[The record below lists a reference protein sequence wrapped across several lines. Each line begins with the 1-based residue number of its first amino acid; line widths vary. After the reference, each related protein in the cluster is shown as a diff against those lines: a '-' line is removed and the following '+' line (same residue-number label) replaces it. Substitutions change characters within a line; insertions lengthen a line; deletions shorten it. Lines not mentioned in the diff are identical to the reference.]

1 MLRAH
6 IALIAVGAAVLIP
19 RAVLAAQSGEQPAT
33 LAASAPA
40 AVLPASAVPPASV
53 VLPASAVRPAS
64 AARPASAPAAMLPA
78 STALPASAVLP
89 GSAVFPASAVVPASA
104 VPAAAPSPSWIPTIP
119 PLPVLN
125 VIDAPRNYLSQQFV
139 DFVSGVDRFFGN
151 DRNYQETNDSVLQ
164 FDLTRVVGYT
174 GVRHFVLQGRAKV
187 HLPNTEKRLHLLIES
202 NPDVNAANAT
212 SQIQVN
218 QPVSSTQTPSSYGA
232 GVRLERAAADQRWHI
247 ADDLGLKFAGLNT
260 SPFARLRG
268 SYAVPI
274 GDWRM
279 NAAQTFFWFNTT
291 GPGETTQLDF
301 ERTLSEP
308 LLFRASSNGTWTN
321 VTQQLD
327 LRQDMILFQ
336 KVDERTA
343 MQYQAS
349 VIGMSDPRMQS
360 HVTDYV
366 LLMAYRHR
374 LHRKWMYLE
383 ISPQL
388 HFPEARSYRSSGML
402 TLRLEILF
410 DRSR

>member
-1 MLRAH
+1 MAVLRAH
-6 IALIAVGAAVLIP
+6 IALIAVGAAVLVP
-19 RAVLAAQSGEQPAT
+19 LTALAAQPQGPQPAT

-40 AVLPASAVPPASV
+40 AARPAPAVVPASAVIPASG
-53 VLPASAVRPAS
+53 VL
-64 AARPASAPAAMLPA
+64 PASAPAA
-78 STALPASAVLP
+78 AL
-89 GSAVFPASAVVPASA
+89 PASAVVPASA
-104 VPAAAPSPSWIPTIP
+104 VPAAAPRPSWIPTIP

-125 VIDAPRNYLSQQFV
+125 VIDAPRDYLSRQFV

-151 DRNYQETNDSVLQ
+151 ERNYQETNDSVLQ
-164 FDLTRVVGYT
+164 LDWTRVVGYT
-174 GVRHFVLQGRAKV
+174 GLHQFVLQGKAKV
-187 HLPNTEKRLHLLIES
+187 HLPNTEKRFHLLIES
-202 NPDVNAANAT
+202 NPDVNTANAT

-218 QPVSSTQTPSSYGA
+218 QPVATTQTPSSYGA
-232 GVRLERAAADQRWHI
+232 ALRVERAAADQRWHI
-247 ADDLGLKFAGLNT
+247 ADDLGVKFAGLNT

-268 SYAVPI
+268 SYAVPL
-274 GDWRM
+274 GDDWRI

-291 GPGETTQLDF
+291 GPGETTQVDF
-301 ERTLSEP
+301 ERPLSEP

-321 VTQQLD
+321 ATQQLD

-349 VIGMSDPRMQS
+349 VIGLSDARMQS

-366 LLMAYRHR
+366 LLMLYRHR
-374 LHRKWMYLE
+374 LHRQWMYLE

-388 HFPEARSYRSSGML
+388 HFPEARGYRSSGTL